1 MSKVKYEIPGIVGLV
16 CIILSSGQIKQTSV
30 RVSLSLVCVI
40 GAIILSYFVIREFET
55 IIKKSI
61 DSRDR
66 ATKESMETLKNAIE
80 KYNEEQHR
88 FNEGNEK
95 IKTMIIENYSEEK
108 MLFEKSMKQ
117 FKETMEGLN
126 NTIEK
131 YNEGQYAKMEQMNSL
146 IGEFNT
152 ATTEYSRRVDSL
164 AEIQTEI
171 IKEQH
176 RLNEGNEKIKTVI
189 VDHYSKEK
197 MLLEESIE
205 QYKETSIENANKQ
218 LETINNSFE
227 YVNNILKEI
236 EKCML
241 QELDAFKEKYTEITE
256 RTISEEKK
264 YLAKINSSIEKHLT
278 NYGNTLNG
286 SSETLQVL
294 KATVQ
299 TNLDAIK
306 AMVGK
311 QASDVNDGLED
322 CSDALNDGLDKFSK
336 QQKAR
341 DEEQNNKLNERLGT
355 IEKVISKQVGA
366 VLEENK
372 KLLSYM
378 QNIQE
383 EWTSLSRDEIDFL
396 SKVWDE

>member
-1 MSKVKYEIPGIVGLV
+1 M
-16 CIILSSGQIKQTSV
+16 
-30 RVSLSLVCVI
+30 
-40 GAIILSYFVIREFET
+40 
-55 IIKKSI
+55 
-61 DSRDR
+61 
-66 ATKESMETLKNAIE
+66 
-80 KYNEEQHR
+80 
-88 FNEGNEK
+88 
-95 IKTMIIENYSEEK
+95 
-108 MLFEKSMKQ
+108 
-117 FKETMEGLN
+117 
-126 NTIEK
+126 
-131 YNEGQYAKMEQMNSL
+131 
-146 IGEFNT
+146 
-152 ATTEYSRRVDSL
+152 
-164 AEIQTEI
+164 
-171 IKEQH
+171 
-176 RLNEGNEKIKTVI
+176 
-189 VDHYSKEK
+189 
-197 MLLEESIE
+197 
-205 QYKETSIENANKQ
+205 
-218 LETINNSFE
+218 
-227 YVNNILKEI
+227 
-236 EKCML
+236 
-241 QELDAFKEKYTEITE
+241 
-256 RTISEEKK
+256 
-264 YLAKINSSIEKHLT
+264 T
-278 NYGNTLNG
+278 NYGHTLNG